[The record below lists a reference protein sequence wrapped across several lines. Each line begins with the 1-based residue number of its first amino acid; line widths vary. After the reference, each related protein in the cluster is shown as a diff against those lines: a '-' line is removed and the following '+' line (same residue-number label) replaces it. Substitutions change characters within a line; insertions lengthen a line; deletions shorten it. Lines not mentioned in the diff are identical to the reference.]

1 MTRCN
6 SCNGLVTKNDVVCF
20 VCGEPVPGA
29 RKRGVKRVKA
39 APVARFVQ
47 VTQAPRLQ
55 QPVKPLARVSNLL
68 FLGSLLLTVF
78 SFLSD
83 QKLPVAVCLGLSVI
97 LLSMRLFD
105 GRVASRDS
113 NPGLS

>member
-6 SCNGLVTKNDVVCF
+6 SCNGLVTKNDVECF
-20 VCGEPVPGA
+20 VCGEPIPGA
-29 RKRGVKRVKA
+29 RKRGKRVKA
-39 APVARFVQ
+39 APVARFAPVAP
-47 VTQAPRLQ
+47 APRVE
-55 QPVKPLARVSNLL
+55 QPIKPMARVSNLL
-68 FLGSLLLTVF
+68 FLGSLVLTAF

-105 GRVASRDS
+105 GRVAGKDS
-113 NPGLS
+113 SPRWN